1 MDKTDRAQLVKHDAS
16 ITRLE
21 KIVGVISRRLVAVEK
36 ENARLKHALARTN
49 NSVSTVEHKLK

>member
-1 MDKTDRAQLVKHDAS
+1 MVKTEQAQLLKHDAS

-21 KIVGVISRRLVAVEK
+21 KLVSVISRRLIAVEK

-49 NSVSTVEHKLK
+49 NSMATVEHKLK